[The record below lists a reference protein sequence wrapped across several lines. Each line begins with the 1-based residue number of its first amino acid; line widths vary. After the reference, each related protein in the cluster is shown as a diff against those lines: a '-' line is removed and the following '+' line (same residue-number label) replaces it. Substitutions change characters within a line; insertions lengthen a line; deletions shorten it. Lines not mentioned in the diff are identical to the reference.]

1 VRALLLA
8 AGRGTRLGSLT
19 QHTPKCLVSVGGIAL
34 LDTWITRLAAAG
46 FTEVRLNTHHLASI
60 VEAHVAA
67 ARFPIRV
74 ETHYEP
80 ALLGTAG
87 TIAAHRDWIDGDDCL
102 IAHADNYSKFNIP
115 EFMSAHRHRDPQF
128 VMTMLAFR
136 TDTPHTCGILKVGN
150 NDELLNMWEKSHD
163 DHGSLANA
171 AVYAVSPALVSSI
184 EDEANFSTEII
195 PRFYGRILVVET
207 RDVHIDIG
215 TPESLARAQAL
226 HTY

>member
-1 VRALLLA
+1 VKALLLA
-8 AGRGTRLGSLT
+8 AGRGTRLGTVT
-19 QHTPKCLVSVGGIAL
+19 QHIPKCLVSVGGIAL

-46 FTEVRLNTHHLASI
+46 FSEVRLNTHHLSSI
-60 VEAHVAA
+60 VEAHVVA

-74 ETHYEP
+74 DTHYEP
-80 ALLGTAG
+80 ELLGTAG

-102 IAHADNYSKFNIP
+102 VAHADNYSRFNIP
-115 EFMSAHRHRDPQF
+115 EFMSAHRHRGSQF

-136 TDTPHTCGILKVGN
+136 TDTPHTCGILEVGSN
-150 NDELLNMWEKSHD
+150 AELLNMWEKSHD

-184 EDEANFSTEII
+184 EEEADFSTEII